1 MARKH
6 FQRGSLFQR
15 GKSNKVWVAR
25 WWEEAM
31 GFDGKRIR
39 VRRSEI
45 LGCVKDLPTRSQAEQ
60 ILAKRLRAVNAHNY
74 SLKPTRKFSDFVR
87 EDWQAV
93 VLPTMKYAT
102 QRSYEYLLRVHLLP
116 AFGDLFLGAIS
127 RETVQAF
134 LNSKLAKGLAWQ
146 TVHHLQCGV
155 SKIMNTAMEWGYIEQ
170 NVVRLTRLP
179 RRPRRPAKVVIT
191 PEQLRALLAALPE
204 PSRSLVFLLTVT
216 GLRIGELL
224 SLRWRHVDWQLAVLR
239 IEETVHEGHFDDPKS
254 KRSMRSVP
262 LGSRAFALLA
272 QRYETSNRDG
282 DGLVFASRR
291 GTPLDRRSLLA
302 RQLKP
307 AAEAIGLRGV
317 IWHLLRHS
325 NASLHDSVGTP
336 LGTLQEL
343 LGHCSSEITRQIYLH
358 SIPADRRQ
366 AVKNL
371 ERLLFGPKLDP
382 NAEAPRLTL
391 PQTIET
397 REELG
402 RGDRI

>member
-25 WWEEAM
+25 WWEDVIDSGGEQT
-31 GFDGKRIR
+31 R

-45 LGCVKDLPTRSQAEQ
+45 LGFVKDLTKRSQAEQ
-60 ILAKRLRAVNAHNY
+60 ILTKRLRAVNAHDCP
-74 SLKPTRKFSDFVR
+74 LKSMRRFSDFVR
-87 EDWQAV
+87 EDWQPV

-116 AFGDLFLGAIS
+116 AFGDLSLGAVS

-134 LNSKLAKGLAWQ
+134 LHAKLAGGLAWQ
-146 TVHHLQCGV
+146 TVHHLQCGLG
-155 SKIMNTAMEWGYIEQ
+155 KIMNTAVEWGYIEQ
-170 NVVRLTRLP
+170 NIVRLTRLP
-179 RRPRRPAKVVIT
+179 RRPRKPAKAVIT
-191 PEQLRALLAALPE
+191 PEPLRALLAALPE

-216 GLRIGELL
+216 ELRIGELL
-224 SLRWRHVDWQLAVLR
+224 ALRWRHVDWQLAVLR
-239 IEETVHEGHFDDPKS
+239 IEETVYDGHFDDPKS
-254 KRSMRSVP
+254 RHSVRSIP
-262 LGSRAFALLA
+262 LGPRALTLLMHRCKALGG
-272 QRYETSNRDG
+272 NR

-291 GTPLDRRSLLA
+291 GTPLDRRTLLA

-307 AAEAIGLRGV
+307 AAEAIGLHDV
-317 IWHLLRHS
+317 TWHLLRHS

-343 LGHCSSEITRQIYLH
+343 LGHSSSEITRQIYLH

-366 AVKNL
+366 AVEKL
-371 ERLLFGPKLDP
+371 ERLLFGPELDP
-382 NAEAPRLTL
+382 NDQTPVLAL
-391 PQTIET
+391 PQTIEA
-397 REELG
+397 REETG